1 MKKSKA
7 VLAVL
12 ALTLALGGCRKQ
24 PPPPPEPVDEAPTV
38 DLEAERRAADE
49 RARLAADERARLAAE
64 EAARREAE
72 ARMRATLEEMVF
84 FDYDDARIKPE
95 AQAKLGAKARILRD
109 NPALRFRI
117 EGHCDERG
125 SNEYNDALG
134 HRRAEAI
141 MAYFTGAGLDARRFE
156 LVSFG
161 EDRPLAT
168 GQTEGAWARNRR
180 GEFRVVAGLG
190 S

>member
-1 MKKSKA
+1 MKQSKA
-7 VLAVL
+7 VMAFLVV
-12 ALTLALGGCRKQ
+12 TLALGGCSKK
-24 PPPPPEPVDEAPTV
+24 PPPPPEPVAETPTR
-38 DLEAERRAADE
+38 DLDAERRAAEE
-49 RARLAADERARLAAE
+49 RARLEAEERARLAAE

-84 FDYDDARIKPE
+84 FDYDDARIRPE
-95 AQAKLGAKARILRD
+95 AQATLDAKARILRD
-109 NPALRFRI
+109 NAALRIRI

-141 MAYFTGAGLDARRFE
+141 MAYLTAAGLDARRFE

-161 EDRPLAT
+161 EDRPLVS
-168 GQTEGAWARNRR
+168 GQSESAWARNRR

-190 S
+190 G